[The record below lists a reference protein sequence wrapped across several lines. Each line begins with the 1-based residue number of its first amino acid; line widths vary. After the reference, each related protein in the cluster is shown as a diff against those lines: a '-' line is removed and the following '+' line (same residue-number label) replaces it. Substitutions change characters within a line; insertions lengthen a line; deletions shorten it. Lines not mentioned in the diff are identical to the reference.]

1 MVHVYSQAM
10 SPHVS
15 NLRNKYHKLYLGRL
29 EDCREN
35 FQLQIVFVYRS
46 FYITPHKVLVILVI
60 EYYYEKLA
68 HARFQQRERH
78 GNNQYNKYHILYQPI
93 PQNCRETFQLLL
105 IVACRSYCPN
115 ILWPRW
121 DSNPEPWD

>member
-1 MVHVYSQAM
+1 M

-15 NLRNKYHKLYLGRL
+15 NLRNKYHKLYLSHL
-29 EDCREN
+29 EGCRES

-46 FYITPHKVLVILVI
+46 FYITPYKVLVILVI
-60 EYYYEKLA
+60 EYYYEKLV
-68 HARFQQRERH
+68 HARFQQREQH

-93 PQNCRETFQLLL
+93 PQKCRETFQLLS
-105 IVACRSYCPN
+105 IVDCRSCCPN